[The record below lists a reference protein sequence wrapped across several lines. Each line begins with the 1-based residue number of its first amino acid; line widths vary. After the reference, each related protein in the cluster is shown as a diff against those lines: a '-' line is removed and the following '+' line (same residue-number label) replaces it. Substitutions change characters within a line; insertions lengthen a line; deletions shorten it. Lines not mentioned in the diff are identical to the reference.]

1 MGETNVMLCER
12 CPWLSFPKGPDW
24 AYEPKFDGIRCLAIR
39 HGSEIQLVGRSGEDY
54 TKQFPEIVG
63 ALKTIQGNFVL
74 DGELC
79 SEGAWDFRRIAGRV
93 HLQDPFRIEL
103 RARADPAV
111 YWVFDVLE
119 ANGEPLVSLPL
130 RERKEVLVSL
140 LGQGSARVKL
150 VPPLPLEQLVEAA
163 EKGVIEGLV
172 AKRLSS
178 TYQFRRSPD
187 WVKSRPREGEDAKI
201 IGYETSDKP
210 ERFGIRSLILLG
222 RHGEF
227 QASSGLTAE
236 DLEALSGIFSKMVV
250 ARREKKEGRELRYFA
265 SSVGEA
271 EVVMATAPGIPVR
284 FPRIIRLKADRR

>member
-1 MGETNVMLCER
+1 MGETVMLCER
-12 CPWLSFPKGPDW
+12 CPWGSFPRGQDW
-24 AYEPKFDGIRCLAIR
+24 VYEPKFDGIRCLAFK
-39 HGSEIQLVGRSGEDY
+39 HGDTVRLVGRSGEDY
-54 TKQFPEIVG
+54 TKQFPEIVQ
-63 ALKTIQGNFVL
+63 ALRAIQGDFVL

-103 RARADPAV
+103 RAKADPAV

-119 ANGEPLVSLPL
+119 AGGKSLVSLPL
-130 RERKEVLVSL
+130 KERKEALVNL
-140 LGQGSARVKL
+140 LSSSSARVKPVL
-150 VPPLPLEQLVEAA
+150 PLPLEQLVEAA
-163 EKGVIEGLV
+163 EEGIIEGLV

-222 RHGEF
+222 KHGEF

-236 DLEALSGIFSKMVV
+236 DLKMLSEIFSKATV
-250 ARREKKEGRELRYFA
+250 ARVEKKEGRELRYFA
-265 SSVGEA
+265 SPVGEA
-271 EVVMATAPGIPVR
+271 EVVMASAPGIPVR
-284 FPRIIRLKADRR
+284 FPRVVRLKLDRR